1 MVNKE
6 WLLPIVSNKGL
17 IIKGS
22 WGKTHFDWSIHLHF
36 WDFMAWKNT
45 YPMKSSSFFFC
56 MYTSFL
62 SLHSCH
68 SLSPWFCDCGSWVP
82 CFAYIYNRKL
92 FYPLSENCLW
102 LILTE
107 RPCSF
112 LSLRTIFAVRKIT
125 GLVNFIQATLIV
137 LTKNFAVCTSWRK
150 NYSKWFCMVY
160 LQTAIQRISVIWIA
174 KLLAKRFELF
184 FR

>member
-1 MVNKE
+1 M
-6 WLLPIVSNKGL
+6 
-17 IIKGS
+17 
-22 WGKTHFDWSIHLHF
+22 H
-36 WDFMAWKNT
+36 
-45 YPMKSSSFFFC
+45 
-56 MYTSFL
+56 TSFL

-107 RPCSF
+107 RPSSF
-112 LSLRTIFAVRKIT
+112 LSLRTIFAVRRIT

-137 LTKNFAVCTSWRK
+137 LTKNFAHLEENITKNGFVWFTCKRLLKEYLSFELLTCWQNVLNCTLGSAPR
-150 NYSKWFCMVY
+150 
-160 LQTAIQRISVIWIA
+160 
-174 KLLAKRFELF
+174 KLLFMYLHYAPF
-184 FR
+184 FKITTTKCYKQFDSDFQGSFNLS

>member
-1 MVNKE
+1 MLPTRVMALTKYLRYDLWWYELWFHLTKNMVNKE

-107 RPCSF
+107 RPSSF
-112 LSLRTIFAVRKIT
+112 LSL
-125 GLVNFIQATLIV
+125 Q
-137 LTKNFAVCTSWRK
+137 
-150 NYSKWFCMVY
+150 
-160 LQTAIQRISVIWIA
+160 
-174 KLLAKRFELF
+174 
-184 FR
+184 

>member
-1 MVNKE
+1 MR
-6 WLLPIVSNKGL
+6 
-17 IIKGS
+17 
-22 WGKTHFDWSIHLHF
+22 KTHFDWSIHLHF

-45 YPMKSSSFFFC
+45 YYPMKSSTFFFY

-62 SLHSCH
+62 SLHSCCH

-107 RPCSF
+107 RPSSF
-112 LSLRTIFAVRKIT
+112 LSLRTIFAVRKSNRF
-125 GLVNFIQATLIV
+125 GKFYSSQATLIV
-137 LTKNFAVCTSWRK
+137 LTKNFAHLEEKLQKMVLYSLLV
-150 NYSKWFCMVY
+150 NGYSKNICH
-160 LQTAIQRISVIWIA
+160 LNC
-174 KLLAKRFELF
+174 
-184 FR
+184 

>member
-1 MVNKE
+1 MR
-6 WLLPIVSNKGL
+6 
-17 IIKGS
+17 
-22 WGKTHFDWSIHLHF
+22 KTHFDWSIHLHF

-107 RPCSF
+107 RPSSF

-137 LTKNFAVCTSWRK
+137 LTKNFAHLEEKITANGFV
-150 NYSKWFCMVY
+150 WFTCKRLFKEY
-160 LQTAIQRISVIWIA
+160 LS
-174 KLLAKRFELF
+174 FELLSCWPNVLNCSLGPY
-184 FR
+184 RNLT